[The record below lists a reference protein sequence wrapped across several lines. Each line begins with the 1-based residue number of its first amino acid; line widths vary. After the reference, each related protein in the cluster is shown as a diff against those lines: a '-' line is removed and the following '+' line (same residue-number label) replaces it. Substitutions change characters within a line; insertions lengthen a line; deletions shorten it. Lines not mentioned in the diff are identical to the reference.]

1 MILYINTTL
10 DKEIQIT
17 LKDKKW
23 EFKRSVKISRYQD
36 NKLLLLIDKLMK
48 EAKIDF
54 KSIKKIEVEDKG
66 GSFTSLRV
74 GVLTANALGYAFNI
88 PVVPIS
94 GARQLSVSGYKLAV
108 PIYDSEPNIGKKKL
122 S

>member
-10 DKEIQIT
+10 DHEIQVI
-17 LKDKKW
+17 LKGNKQ
-23 EFKRSVKISRYQD
+23 EFKRRAKINRYQD

-48 EAKIDF
+48 EKKINF
-54 KSIKKIEVEDKG
+54 KSIKKIEVEDRG

-88 PVVPIS
+88 PVVPRS
-94 GARQLSVSGYKLAV
+94 GANQLLVSGYRLAV